1 MPSAAINFGN
11 QQATGDQALAGAP
24 GISYNVVVD
33 GAGAVRRRPGIVAWD
48 GFPGLASYEA
58 TDSTHLDMFENR
70 HVTAISS
77 IGTKLVW
84 FSGLWSWDAYNYQQD
99 WWSITDAGAID
110 RISGNASGGING
122 TQRPVFAVTQFRIHA
137 VAGGNPST
145 GSGAYWDGSSA
156 LGEAFWLLG
165 SGSAPG
171 GGTYSTQVV
180 ALSQRL
186 MVNDGYNATSDNRVL
201 YTGVGSTGNL
211 SIGALA
217 FVSAEARPDAVVAL
231 RENSNELF
239 VFGETTLQVF
249 VPDPNIILAPQ
260 RAVNRGCSAA
270 HSVIRADEHFAWF
283 DDQRQFVVSDG
294 REVDVPSDPI
304 AETLDAIDTVD
315 DCYGF
320 RVNQGQF
327 DLLVWQFPTDGRTFA
342 YQRNSGWSQWST
354 WDVDLGHG
362 PFAIKSHYYWPEQNL
377 HLVGMEDGSIAQL
390 SNSAYTDLGDQIVAE
405 VTTGFINH
413 DTDAVK
419 FTDALHLTFKRGQ
432 SASTEPKVFLSWRDD
447 LGAFGDP
454 IQIGLG
460 TTGDYVSTV
469 TLRTLGGYRR
479 RQWKLLFSA
488 DAELVLASVTED
500 YSIGGS

>member
-1 MPSAAINFGN
+1 MPSAAISFGN
-11 QQATGDQALAGAP
+11 QQATGDSPLAGAP
-24 GISYNVVVD
+24 GLSYNVVVD

-48 GFPGLASYEA
+48 DFPGLAAYEA
-58 TDSTHLDMFENR
+58 SANFPFFTDLSVGAIASFQGKP
-70 HVTAISS
+70 VWTAGEIVYD
-77 IGTKLVW
+77 GDRRFL
-84 FSGLWSWDAYNYQQD
+84 D
-99 WWSITDAGAID
+99 WWSLTEAGALDIL
-110 RISGNASGGING
+110 SGSGLPTTG
-122 TQRPVFAVTQFRIHA
+122 RPVFAETQFRI
-137 VAGGNPST
+137 VVTAGGNT
-145 GSGAYWDGSSA
+145 GDGSGLYWNGSAAFGSIWIPSGSSGVGPFATQIAA
-156 LGEAFWLLG
+156 LA
-165 SGSAPG
+165 
-171 GGTYSTQVV
+171 
-180 ALSQRL
+180 QRL
-186 MVNDGYNATSDNRVL
+186 FTNDGFTASVNNRIL
-201 YTGVGSTGNL
+201 YTGPGSAGNL
-211 SIGALA
+211 TMGALSFTA
-217 FVSAEARPDAVVAL
+217 AEARPDAVVAL

-239 VFGETTLQVF
+239 AFGGTTLQVF

-294 REVDVPSDPI
+294 REIDVPSDPI
-304 AETLDAIDTVD
+304 AETLDAIETVS

-362 PFAIKSHYYWPEQNL
+362 PFAITSHYYWPEQNL
-377 HLVGMEDGSIAQL
+377 HLVGLEDGTIAQL

-413 DTDAVK
+413 STDAVK

-500 YSIGGS
+500 YSIGGA

>member
-1 MPSAAINFGN
+1 MPSAAITFGN

-24 GISYNVVVD
+24 GLAYNVVVD

-48 GFPGLASYEA
+48 DAPDFDDYEDHAFYSNIYDHSVTSIATFNGLPIWVAGK
-58 TDSTHLDMFENR
+58 TDVVADKVLQHLWTVDDLGNLVQISTGSTTEFVL
-70 HVTAISS
+70 
-77 IGTKLVW
+77 
-84 FSGLWSWDAYNYQQD
+84 
-99 WWSITDAGAID
+99 
-110 RISGNASGGING
+110 GNE
-122 TQRPVFAVTQFRIHA
+122 RPRVAETQFALHF
-137 VAGGNPST
+137 VAGGTGPN
-145 GSGAYWDGSSA
+145 GSGTSTAGTTATTASWGGQFYATQIAA
-156 LGEAFWLLG
+156 LA
-165 SGSAPG
+165 
-171 GGTYSTQVV
+171 
-180 ALSQRL
+180 QRL
-186 MVNDGYNATSDNRVL
+186 MVNDTTSTTTAGRVW
-201 YTGVGSTGNL
+201 YSGVGATGNGTF
-211 SIGALA
+211 GALS
-217 FVSAEARPDAVVAL
+217 FTSAEARPDAVVAL

-270 HSVIRADEHFAWF
+270 HSVVRADEHFAWF

-304 AETLDAIDTVD
+304 AETLDGIETVS

-327 DLLVWQFPTDGRTFA
+327 DLLVWQFPTDERTFA

-362 PFAIKSHYYWPEQNL
+362 PFAITTHYYWPEQNL
-377 HLVGMEDGSIAQL
+377 HLVGLANGQIAQL
-390 SNSAYTDLGDQIVAE
+390 STTAYTDLGDPIVAE

-432 SASTEPKVFLSWRDD
+432 TASTEPKVFLSWRDD

-500 YSIGGS
+500 YSIGGA

>member
-1 MPSAAINFGN
+1 MPTAAINFGN
-11 QQATGDQALAGAP
+11 RQATGDSPIAGAP
-24 GISYNVVVD
+24 GLAYNVVVD
-33 GAGAVRRRPGIVAWD
+33 GSGAVRRRPGIVAWD
-48 GFPGLASYEA
+48 GFPGTSGYSASGNFSLF
-58 TDSTHLDMFENR
+58 DDLS
-70 HVTAISS
+70 VVGISS
-77 IGTKLVW
+77 FQGKPVW
-84 FSGLWSWDAYNYQQD
+84 VAGHYVYDATRHFQD
-99 WWSITDAGAID
+99 WWSLTSAGAID
-110 RISGNASGGING
+110 ILSGSSLPGDD
-122 TQRPVFAVTQFRIHA
+122 RPTFAITQFRIIA
-137 VAGGNPST
+137 VAGGTP
-145 GSGAYWDGSSA
+145 GDGAGLYWEGGAFGALWASSSGSSGVGPYATQVAA
-156 LGEAFWLLG
+156 LAQRIFANDGFSTSVNNRILYSG
-165 SGSAPG
+165 PGSAG
-171 GGTYSTQVV
+171 NTSLG
-180 ALSQRL
+180 ALSF
-186 MVNDGYNATSDNRVL
+186 S
-201 YTGVGSTGNL
+201 
-211 SIGALA
+211 
-217 FVSAEARPDAVVAL
+217 SAEANPDAVVAL

-239 VFGETTLQVF
+239 VFGERTLQVF
-249 VPDPNIILAPQ
+249 VPDPNIVIAPQ

-304 AETLDAIDTVD
+304 AETLDGIETVS

-327 DLLVWQFPTDGRTFA
+327 DQLVWQFPTDGRTFA

-362 PFAIKSHYYWPEQNL
+362 PFPIKSHYYWPERNL

-390 SNSAYTDLGDQIVAE
+390 STSAYTDLGDQIVAE

-419 FTDALHLTFKRGQ
+419 FTDALRLTFKRGQ
-432 SASTEPKVFLSWRDD
+432 TASTEPKVFLSWRDD

-500 YSIGGS
+500 WSIGGA